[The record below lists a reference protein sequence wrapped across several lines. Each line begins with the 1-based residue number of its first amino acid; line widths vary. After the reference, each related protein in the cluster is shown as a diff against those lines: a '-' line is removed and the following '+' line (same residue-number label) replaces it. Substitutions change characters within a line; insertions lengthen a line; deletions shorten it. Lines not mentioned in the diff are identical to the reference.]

1 VRPSSKP
8 MTLCGGPK
16 ILSKVIRHDSQ
27 GGQKGLA
34 RIKELIYRAA
44 MTRLLAGA

>member
-1 VRPSSKP
+1 

-27 GGQKGLA
+27 GGQKEKNAKQL
-34 RIKELIYRAA
+34 RIRAA
-44 MTRLLAGA
+44 MTVFV